1 MPSCNMSLSTAN
13 QALQLVRGLWKE
25 ILVRLPNLEVNKL
38 INRPSR
44 LLFEAA
50 EVGNFQFLV
59 ELISTYPDL
68 VWDVDEKNRTIFHIA
83 VLNRHANIF
92 NLIHE
97 IGSIKDVIIT
107 FEDDD
112 NNNILHLAAT
122 LPPSHKLNPELGG
135 ILQLQQELSWFKVR
149 I

>member
-1 MPSCNMSLSTAN
+1 MNN
-13 QALQLVRGLWKE
+13 
-25 ILVRLPNLEVNKL
+25 L

-50 EVGNFQFLV
+50 ELGNFQFVV
-59 ELISTYPDL
+59 ELISSYPDL

-97 IGSIKDVIIT
+97 IGSIKDVIKT

-112 NNNILHLAAT
+112 NNNILHHAAT
-122 LPPSHKLNPELGG
+122 LPPPHKLNRELGG
-135 ILQLQQELSWFKVR
+135 MLQLQQELSWFKVR